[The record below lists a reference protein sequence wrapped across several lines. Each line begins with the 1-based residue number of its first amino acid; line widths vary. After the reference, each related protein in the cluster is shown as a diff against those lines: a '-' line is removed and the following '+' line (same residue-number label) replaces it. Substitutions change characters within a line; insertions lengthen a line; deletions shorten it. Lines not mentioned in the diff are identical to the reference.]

1 MSLEPSAL
9 AKSGSDL
16 MAAALLLDARNVCK
30 DFPGVRALDSVE
42 LQVRTGEVHALLGE
56 NGAGKSTL
64 LKILSGALRWDRGE
78 AALSGAMLDPSETPR
93 ERQRLGLISIYQE
106 FNLLP
111 FMSIAEN
118 LYLGREPQR
127 RGIIDWP
134 TMYGNARA
142 LLESLGLSVDPRR
155 EVRHLSV
162 AHQQMVEI
170 GRAVAQQAKLIVMDE
185 PTAALSGREVEIL
198 HAVIRELKARA
209 VSFIYVTH
217 RLDEVK
223 MVCDTFT
230 VLRDGRYVARGE
242 VRPTQISD
250 LVRLMVGRDVEFSKR
265 SRARA
270 PGQTV
275 LAVKGI
281 SRACE
286 SSGRHAAALND
297 LSIEVKS
304 GEILG
309 FAGLVGAG
317 RTELARIIFGAD
329 PCDHGLLYI
338 NGLEMNPLRSPKE
351 AIRAGIALVPEDR
364 KQQGCFLE
372 QSVSQNLTLPSLK
385 RIARWR
391 IFINATKERQLVEK
405 YRTAL
410 RIKMASAAV
419 AVGTLSGGNQQKV
432 LLARCM
438 ALQPKV
444 LIVDEPTRGI
454 DVGAKA
460 EVHQLLFD
468 MAQSGIALIIISS
481 EMPEVIALSD
491 RIIVFREG
499 CISGFLDADDA
510 TEQNLMELMATP
522 TGGGS
527 LRNAAV

>member
-1 MSLEPSAL
+1 VNPAPN
-9 AKSGSDL
+9 
-16 MAAALLLDARNVCK
+16 LLDVRGVCK
-30 DFPGVRALDSVE
+30 QFPGVKALDGVD
-42 LQVRTGEVHALLGE
+42 LQVRNGEIPALLGE

-64 LKILSGALRWDRGE
+64 LKILSGALRADRGE
-78 AALSGAMLDPSETPR
+78 ATLDGVTLAPNETPR
-93 ERQRLGLISIYQE
+93 ERQRAGLVTIYQE

-118 LYLGREPQR
+118 LYLGREPVR
-127 RGIIDWP
+127 RGFIDWA
-134 TMYGNARA
+134 TMYDDSRA
-142 LLESLGLSVDPRR
+142 LLESLGLSADPRR

-170 GRAVAQQAKLIVMDE
+170 GRAVAQKAKLIVMDE
-185 PTAALSGREVEIL
+185 PTAALGRREVQIL
-198 HAVIRELKARA
+198 HAVIAELKTRG

-223 MVCDTFT
+223 MACDSFT
-230 VLRDGRYVARGE
+230 VLRDGCYVARGE
-242 VRPTQISD
+242 VGSVETSD

-265 SRARA
+265 ARNARA
-270 PGQTV
+270 GQTV
-275 LAVKGI
+275 LAVNGV
-281 SRACE
+281 SRACDL
-286 SSGRHAAALND
+286 SGRHAIALND
-297 LSIEVKS
+297 LSVEVKA

-329 PCDHGLLYI
+329 HCDRGVMYL
-338 NGLEMNPLRSPKE
+338 NGSELRPLRSPKD

-372 QSVSQNLTLPSLK
+372 QSISQNITLPSLK

-391 IFINATKERQLVEK
+391 IFVNEMQERQLVEK

-410 RIKMASAAV
+410 RIKMASSAV

-460 EVHQLLFD
+460 EVHQLLCE
-468 MAQSGIALIIISS
+468 MAQSGMALIVISS
-481 EMPEVIALSD
+481 EMPEVLALSD
-491 RIIVFREG
+491 RIAVFREG
-499 CISGFLDADDA
+499 CISGVLDGREA
-510 TEQNLMELMATP
+510 TENNLMELMAI
-522 TGGGS
+522 S
-527 LRNAAV
+527 SAADLKRSAAL

>member
-1 MSLEPSAL
+1 MPN
-9 AKSGSDL
+9 
-16 MAAALLLDARNVCK
+16 LLDVRDVCK
-30 DFPGVRALDSVE
+30 QFPGVRALDEVE
-42 LQVRTGEVHALLGE
+42 LQVRKGEVHALLGE

-64 LKILSGALRWDRGE
+64 LKILSGALRADRGE
-78 AALSGAMLDPSETPR
+78 AILDGTMLKPGDTPR
-93 ERQRLGLISIYQE
+93 ERQRSGLITIYQE

-127 RGIIDWP
+127 RGFIDWAA
-134 TMYGNARA
+134 MHDNSRA
-142 LLESLGLSVDPRR
+142 LLKSLGLNVDPRR

-170 GRAVAQQAKLIVMDE
+170 GRAVAKKGKLIVMDE
-185 PTAALSGREVEIL
+185 PTAALGQREVEIL
-198 HAVIRELKARA
+198 HGVIGELKAHG
-209 VSFIYVTH
+209 VSFVYVTH

-223 MVCDTFT
+223 RVCDSFT
-230 VLRDGRYVARGE
+230 VLRDGRYVAQGDVKSVQTR
-242 VRPTQISD
+242 D
-250 LVRLMVGRDVEFSKR
+250 LVRLMVGRDLEVSKR
-265 SRARA
+265 ARTA
-270 PGQTV
+270 SLGETV

-281 SRACE
+281 ARARE
-286 SSGRHAAALND
+286 SGGRHAIALTD

-329 PCDHGLLYI
+329 HCDRGVLYL
-338 NGLEMNPLRSPKE
+338 NGSELSPLRSPKE

-372 QSVSQNLTLPSLK
+372 QSITQNMTLPSLK

-391 IFINATKERQLVEK
+391 IFVNEAKERQLVEK

-410 RIKMASAAV
+410 RIKMANSGA

-454 DVGAKA
+454 DIGAKA
-460 EVHQLLFD
+460 EVHQLLCE

-481 EMPEVIALSD
+481 EMPEVLALSD
-491 RIIVFREG
+491 RIVVFREG
-499 CISGFLDADDA
+499 RISGFLDGRDA
-510 TEQNLMELMATP
+510 TENSLMELMAIS
-522 TGGGS
+522 TGADLQRS
-527 LRNAAV
+527 AAR

>member
-1 MSLEPSAL
+1 
-9 AKSGSDL
+9 
-16 MAAALLLDARNVCK
+16 LDVRDVCK
-30 DFPGVRALDSVE
+30 QFPGVKALDGVE
-42 LQVRTGEVHALLGE
+42 MQVRRGEVHALLGE

-64 LKILSGALRWDRGE
+64 LKILSGALRADRGE
-78 AALSGAMLDPSETPR
+78 ATLDGVMLEPSETPR
-93 ERQRLGLISIYQE
+93 ERQRAGLVTIYQE

-118 LYLGREPQR
+118 LYLGREPER
-127 RGIIDWP
+127 HGFIDWAAMHDNSR
-134 TMYGNARA
+134 T
-142 LLESLGLSVDPRR
+142 LLTSLGLSVDPRR

-170 GRAVAQQAKLIVMDE
+170 GRAVARHAKLIVMDE
-185 PTAALSGREVEIL
+185 PTAALGSREVEIL
-198 HAVIRELKARA
+198 HAVIERLKARG

-223 MVCDTFT
+223 MVCDSFT
-230 VLRDGRYVARGE
+230 VLRDGRYVTRGE
-242 VRPTQISD
+242 VKTVETSD

-265 SRARA
+265 ARTARVGETVLGVKGVTRARD
-270 PGQTV
+270 
-275 LAVKGI
+275 L
-281 SRACE
+281 
-286 SSGRHAAALND
+286 SGRHAIALND
-297 LSIEVKS
+297 LSIEVRA

-329 PCDHGLLYI
+329 HCDGGVLYL
-338 NGLEMNPLRSPKE
+338 NGSELRPLRSPKE

-372 QSVSQNLTLPSLK
+372 QSISQNMTLPSLK

-391 IFINATKERQLVEK
+391 IFVNEAQERQLVEK
-405 YRTAL
+405 YRKAL
-410 RIKMASAAV
+410 RIKMPNSAV

-454 DVGAKA
+454 DIGAKA
-460 EVHQLLFD
+460 EVHQLLFE

-481 EMPEVIALSD
+481 EMPEVLALSD
-491 RIIVFREG
+491 RIAVFREG
-499 CISGFLDADDA
+499 CISGFLDARDA
-510 TEQNLMELMATP
+510 TENNLMDLMAISTAATP
-522 TGGGS
+522 KLS
-527 LRNAAV
+527 AAP

>member
-1 MSLEPSAL
+1 MPVLLEVR
-9 AKSGSDL
+9 D
-16 MAAALLLDARNVCK
+16 VCK
-30 DFPGVRALDSVE
+30 QFPGVKALDGVE
-42 LQVRTGEVHALLGE
+42 LQVRKGEVHALLGE

-64 LKILSGALRWDRGE
+64 LKILSGAVRADRGE
-78 AALSGAMLDPSETPR
+78 AKLDGSVLKATDAPR
-93 ERQRLGLISIYQE
+93 ERQRAGLVTIYQE

-127 RGIIDWP
+127 RGFIDWAA
-134 TMYGNARA
+134 MHDNSRA
-142 LLESLGLSVDPRR
+142 LLTSLGLSVDPRR

-185 PTAALSGREVEIL
+185 PTAALGSREVAIL
-198 HAVIRELKARA
+198 HGVIGELKARG
-209 VSFIYVTH
+209 VSFVYVTH

-223 MVCDTFT
+223 QVCDSFT

-242 VRPTQISD
+242 VISVETRD
-250 LVRLMVGRDVEFSKR
+250 LVRLMVGRDVEVSKR
-265 SRARA
+265 TRTAA
-270 PGQTV
+270 AGATV

-281 SRACE
+281 ARARE
-286 SSGRHAAALND
+286 SSGRHAIALTD
-297 LSIEVKS
+297 LSIEVKA

-329 PCDHGLLYI
+329 HCDRGVLYL
-338 NGLEMNPLRSPKE
+338 NGSESSPLRSPKE

-372 QSVSQNLTLPSLK
+372 QSISQNMTLPSLQ

-391 IFINATKERQLVEK
+391 IFVNAMKERQLVEK

-410 RIKMASAAV
+410 SIKMTSSAA

-454 DVGAKA
+454 DIGAKA
-460 EVHQLLFD
+460 EVHQLLFE
-468 MAQSGIALIIISS
+468 MARSGMGLIIISS
-481 EMPEVIALSD
+481 EMPEVLALSD
-491 RIIVFREG
+491 RIAVFREG
-499 CISGFLDADDA
+499 CISGILDGRDA
-510 TEQNLMELMATP
+510 TENKLMELMAIS
-522 TGGGS
+522 TGADLKRS
-527 LRNAAV
+527 AAR

>member
-1 MSLEPSAL
+1 MSGAI
-9 AKSGSDL
+9 
-16 MAAALLLDARNVCK
+16 LLDVRDFCK
-30 DFPGVRALDSVE
+30 RFPGVRALDGVD

-64 LKILSGALRWDRGE
+64 LKILSGALRADQGE
-78 AALSGAMLDPSETPR
+78 ATLQGVKLDLKETPR
-93 ERQRLGLISIYQE
+93 ERQRLGLITIYQE

-118 LYLGREPQR
+118 LYLGQEPR
-127 RGIIDWP
+127 RFGIIDWAA
-134 TMYGNARA
+134 MYENARA
-142 LLESLGLSVDPRR
+142 LLASLGLRVDPRR

-162 AHQQMVEI
+162 AHQQMIEI
-170 GRAVAQQAKLIVMDE
+170 GRAVAQKARLIVMDE
-185 PTAALSGREVEIL
+185 PTAALGGREVEIL
-198 HAVIRELKARA
+198 HTVIRELKARG

-223 MVCDTFT
+223 QICDSFT
-230 VLRDGRYVARGE
+230 LLRDGRFIARGE
-242 VRPTQISD
+242 VKDVGVRD
-250 LVRLMVGRDVEFSKR
+250 LVRLMVGRDVEFSR
-265 SRARA
+265 RVRTEPLGEA
-270 PGQTV
+270 V

-281 SRACE
+281 ARA
-286 SSGRHAAALND
+286 SQSTGRHTMALTD
-297 LSIEVKS
+297 LSIEVRA

-317 RTELARIIFGAD
+317 RTEFARIIFGAD
-329 PCDHGLLYI
+329 HCDRGVVVL

-364 KQQGCFLE
+364 KQQGCFLD
-372 QSVSQNLTLPSLK
+372 QSIGNNMTLPSLK

-391 IFINATKERQLVEK
+391 IFVDKIKERQLVDH
-405 YRTAL
+405 YRMAL
-410 RIKMASAAV
+410 RIKMPNSAA

-438 ALQPKV
+438 ALKPKV

-468 MAQSGIALIIISS
+468 MARSGMALIIISS

-491 RIIVFREG
+491 RVVVFREG
-499 CISGFLDADDA
+499 CISGVLDAADA
-510 TEQNLMELMATP
+510 NEKNLMQLMAISSTAAP
-522 TGGGS
+522 
-527 LRNAAV
+527 LRTAAP

>member
-1 MSLEPSAL
+1 L
-9 AKSGSDL
+9 AKFGSG
-16 MAAALLLDARNVCK
+16 AGPVANLLDVSDVCK
-30 DFPGVRALDSVE
+30 QFPGVKALDGVE
-42 LQVRTGEVHALLGE
+42 LRVRKGEVHALLGE

-64 LKILSGALRWDRGE
+64 LKVLSGALRADRG
-78 AALSGAMLDPSETPR
+78 AATLDGVTLAPSDTPR
-93 ERQRLGLISIYQE
+93 ERQRSGLVTIYQE

-118 LYLGREPQR
+118 LYLGREPTR
-127 RGIIDWP
+127 HGLIDWAVMHDNSR
-134 TMYGNARA
+134 T
-142 LLESLGLSVDPRR
+142 LLASLGLSADPRR

-170 GRAVAQQAKLIVMDE
+170 GRAVAQRAKLVVMDE
-185 PTAALSGREVEIL
+185 PTATLGGREVEIL
-198 HAVIRELKARA
+198 HAVIRELKTRG

-223 MVCDTFT
+223 MVCDSFT

-242 VRPTQISD
+242 IRSVETSD

-265 SRARA
+265 ARPA
-270 PGQTV
+270 PLRETV
-275 LAVKGI
+275 LAVKGVA
-281 SRACE
+281 RACD
-286 SSGRHAAALND
+286 SSGRHAMALKD
-297 LSIEVKS
+297 LSIEVKA

-329 PCDHGLLYI
+329 HCDRGVLYL
-338 NGLEMNPLRSPKE
+338 NGSELRPLRSPKD

-372 QSVSQNLTLPSLK
+372 QSISHNMTLPSLK

-391 IFINATKERQLVEK
+391 IFVNEMQERQLVEK
-405 YRTAL
+405 YRAAL
-410 RIKMASAAV
+410 RIKMANPAA

-454 DVGAKA
+454 DIGAKA
-460 EVHQLLFD
+460 EVHQLLFE
-468 MAQSGIALIIISS
+468 MAQSGIALIVISS
-481 EMPEVIALSD
+481 EMPEVLALSD
-491 RIIVFREG
+491 RIAVFREG
-499 CISGFLDADDA
+499 CISGVFDERDA
-510 TEQNLMELMATP
+510 TENSLMELMAIST
-522 TGGGS
+522 
-527 LRNAAV
+527 AAAPMRSAAP

>member
-1 MSLEPSAL
+1 MS
-9 AKSGSDL
+9 
-16 MAAALLLDARNVCK
+16 AAILLDVRDVCK
-30 DFPGVRALDSVE
+30 QFPGVRALDGVE
-42 LQVRTGEVHALLGE
+42 LQVAAQEVHALLGE

-64 LKILSGALRWDRGE
+64 LKILSGALRADRGE
-78 AALSGAMLDPSETPR
+78 ATLDGIRLEPGQSPR
-93 ERQRLGLISIYQE
+93 DRQRLGLITIYQE

-118 LYLGREPQR
+118 LYLGREPTR
-127 RGIIDWP
+127 YGIIDWAAL
-134 TMYGNARA
+134 YENARA
-142 LLESLGLSVDPRR
+142 LLADLGLSVDPRR

-170 GRAVAQQAKLIVMDE
+170 GRAVAQKAKLIVMDE

-198 HAVIRELKARA
+198 HTVMQGLKTRG

-223 MVCDTFT
+223 RVCDGFT
-230 VLRDGRYVARGE
+230 VLRDGRYVACGE
-242 VRPTQISD
+242 VRGVEIRD

-265 SRARA
+265 SRTAA
-270 PGQTV
+270 PGETV

-281 SRACE
+281 SRARE
-286 SSGRHAAALND
+286 SSGRHAIELKD
-297 LSIEVKS
+297 LSIEVKA
-304 GEILG
+304 GEIVG

-329 PCDHGLLYI
+329 RCDDGVLYV
-338 NGLEMNPLRSPKE
+338 NGLEMSPLRSPQE
-351 AIRAGIALVPEDR
+351 AIRAGMALVPEDR
-364 KQQGCFLE
+364 KQQGCFLD
-372 QSVSQNLTLPSLK
+372 QSISQNMTLPSLK

-391 IFINATKERQLVEK
+391 IFVDEVKERQLVDH
-405 YRTAL
+405 YRSAL
-410 RIKMASAAV
+410 RIKMANSAV

-438 ALQPKV
+438 ALQPKL

-454 DVGAKA
+454 DIGSKA

-468 MAQSGIALIIISS
+468 MARSGIAVIVISS
-481 EMPEVIALSD
+481 EMPEVLALSD

-499 CISGFLDADDA
+499 CISGLLDCRDA
-510 TEQNLMELMATP
+510 TESNLMELMAISTAA
-522 TGGGS
+522 GAQ
-527 LRNAAV
+527 RVAAV

>member
-1 MSLEPSAL
+1 VSP
-9 AKSGSDL
+9 KPN
-16 MAAALLLDARNVCK
+16 LLDVRGVCK
-30 DFPGVRALDSVE
+30 QFPGVKALDQVD
-42 LQVRTGEVHALLGE
+42 LQVRRGEVHALLGE

-64 LKILSGALRWDRGE
+64 LKILSGALHADRGE
-78 AALSGAMLDPSETPR
+78 ATLDGVVLKPSDTPR
-93 ERQRLGLISIYQE
+93 ERQRLGLITIYQE

-118 LYLGREPQR
+118 LYLGREPER
-127 RGIIDWP
+127 RGLIDWGA
-134 TMYGNARA
+134 MYANSRA
-142 LLESLGLSVDPRR
+142 LLSSLGLNVDPRR

-170 GRAVAQQAKLIVMDE
+170 GRAVAQKAKLIVMDE
-185 PTAALSGREVEIL
+185 PTAALGGREVEIL
-198 HAVIRELKARA
+198 HGVIAELKKIG

-223 MVCDTFT
+223 LVCDSFT
-230 VLRDGRYVARGE
+230 VLRDGRYVAREE
-242 VRPTQISD
+242 VGRETPD
-250 LVRLMVGRDVEFSKR
+250 LVRLMVGRDVEISKR
-265 SRARA
+265 AQAAHPSA
-270 PGQTV
+270 TV
-275 LAVKGI
+275 LAVKGV

-286 SSGRHAAALND
+286 FSGRHAMALTD
-297 LSIEVKS
+297 LSIDVKA

-329 PCDHGLLYI
+329 HCDQGVLYL
-338 NGLEMNPLRSPKE
+338 NGSELRPLRSPKE

-372 QSVSQNLTLPSLK
+372 LSISQNMTLPSLK

-391 IFINATKERQLVEK
+391 IFVNEKKERQLVEK
-405 YRTAL
+405 YRAAL
-410 RIKMASAAV
+410 RIKMAHSAA
-419 AVGTLSGGNQQKV
+419 AIGTLSGGNQQKV

-481 EMPEVIALSD
+481 EMPEVLALSD
-491 RIIVFREG
+491 RIVVFREG
-499 CISGFLDADDA
+499 CISGTLDGRDA
-510 TEQNLMELMATP
+510 TENNLMELMAIA
-522 TGGGS
+522 TG
-527 LRNAAV
+527 AASARSAAR